1 MRESE
6 VVQGGES
13 SIAGG
18 DEVGGKGEGGRET
31 GEDGGGRGGG
41 EGGEEAW
48 IWRFCQ
54 LVRGWQEVHGH
65 LQLEVWKV
73 SIGQSKG

>member
-13 SIAGG
+13 GIAGG
-18 DEVGGKGEGGRET
+18 DEVGGKGEGGWEV
-31 GEDGGGRGGG
+31 GEDGGGGGGG

-54 LVRGWQEVHGH
+54 LVRGW
-65 LQLEVWKV
+65 
-73 SIGQSKG
+73 